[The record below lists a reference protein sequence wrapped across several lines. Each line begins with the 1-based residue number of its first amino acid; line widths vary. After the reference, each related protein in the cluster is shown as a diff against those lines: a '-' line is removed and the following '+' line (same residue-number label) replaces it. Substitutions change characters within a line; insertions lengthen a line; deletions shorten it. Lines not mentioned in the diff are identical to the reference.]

1 MTGRELYERYAGWK
15 ASYRWEGEIAIGTVV
30 GYDEDSLIMAVEE
43 GSKGWQ
49 NPDTAREFVED
60 SWKDHEKGF
69 LFVTE
74 KDILPREGKI

>member
-15 ASYRWEGEIAIGTVV
+15 ASTFWEGETCIGTVV

-49 NPDTAREFVED
+49 KLYTAREFVED
-60 SWKDHEKGF
+60 SWKDYKKGF
-69 LFVTE
+69 LYVGVE
-74 KDILPREGKI
+74 DILPKEGKI